1 MNRASCS
8 SSPDLLSIDL
18 LVAWILL
25 PDQTILLED
34 LVCLHSRLQGEL
46 PREHSKI
53 VLIGRWASL
62 ECVGSIS
69 LNAG

>member
-1 MNRASCS
+1 M
-8 SSPDLLSIDL
+8 DL
-18 LVAWILL
+18 LVASILL

-34 LVCLHSRLQGEL
+34 LVCLHSGLQGEP

>member
-34 LVCLHSRLQGEL
+34 VVCLHSRLQGEP
-46 PREHSKI
+46 PREQPKI
-53 VLIGRWASL
+53 DLIGRWASL